1 MQLGLNSFHMRTAY
15 REQLN
20 RLTHDLLIMGDLVRN
35 TMELASTSLLEVDL
49 AKAEKV
55 VSSID
60 SIEELRAK
68 CEAAAFELL
77 ALEGP
82 VASDLRQV
90 VSGIYIVEELA
101 RMAALSVHVAKLA
114 RRRHPQAAIPEEI
127 KPYVKE
133 MAQQAVNAASKIK
146 DVLVTADVTQALKL
160 AEDDDAV
167 DDIHRH
173 LFILTTQREWKY
185 STREAVDLTLV
196 SRYLER
202 YSDHAVDIA
211 SRVVYMV
218 TGMRLPEY
226 QEAER
231 TKEQQRAL
239 ESQFNEISRRYSDN
253 W

>member
-1 MQLGLNSFHMRTAY
+1 MRTAY
-15 REQLN
+15 REQMN
-20 RLTHDLLIMGDLVRN
+20 RFTHDLLVMSDLVRT
-35 TMELASTSLLEVDL
+35 TMSSACEALLEVDL
-49 AKAEKV
+49 AQAEKV

-60 SIEELRAK
+60 TIEALRSK
-68 CEAAAFELL
+68 CETAAFELL

-90 VSGIYIVEELA
+90 VSGIYIVEDLA

-114 RRRHPQAAIPEEI
+114 RRRHPQPAVPEEL
-127 KPYVKE
+127 KPYIEE
-133 MAQQAVNAASKIK
+133 MAKQSIATASKIK
-146 DVLVTADVTQALKL
+146 DVLITTDVEQATEL
-160 AEDDDAV
+160 ANEDDAV

-173 LFILTTQREWKY
+173 LFLLTTQREWKY
-185 STREAVDLTLV
+185 STREAVDLTLI

-202 YSDHAVDIA
+202 YSDHAVSIA
-211 SRVVYMV
+211 SRVVYMA

-231 TKEQQRAL
+231 TKEQQKVL
-239 ESQFNEISRRYSDN
+239 ESQFDEISRRYSDY